1 MNELINLGN
10 GAFVKITMLKGE
22 AGNSIATIAKT
33 STSGLVDTYT
43 VTLTDGTQT
52 TFQVTN
58 GSSIDHISK
67 TDTQGAID
75 TYTIYLTDGTVGGT
89 FEVKNATGVID
100 ENFSTSSTNAIQTA
114 TVTNVISGVENG
126 ATASKSYNAGEYIL
140 RANKMYEV
148 TTTVAQDDT
157 WTVGVN
163 LEETNI
169 GLELKQINTSLT
181 ANSKKY
187 QASYSGGK
195 YGFTVDGIFYPI
207 GGGGM
212 PVLNYAQP
220 LHTFSSTL
228 TYVTVKDCWLVGS
241 LPIAASANTSGNVKI
256 DGTIVASEQVL
267 GYNNNYMISSVT
279 DHICLKVGAGSTI
292 VASKASSALHVFEEA

>member
-10 GAFVKITMLKGE
+10 GAMVKITMLKGE
-22 AGNSIATIAKT
+22 AGNSIATITKT

-58 GSSIDHISK
+58 GKSIDHITK

-75 TYTIYLTDGTVGGT
+75 TYTIYLTDGSVGGT

-100 ENFSTSSTNAIQTA
+100 ENFSSSSTNAIQTA

-126 ATASKSYNAGEYIL
+126 ATASKSYNAGDFIL
-140 RANKMYEV
+140 KANKMYEV
-148 TTTVAQDDT
+148 TDTVAQGDT

-169 GLELKQINTSLT
+169 GLELKQINTSLSEIIQQISNLSAIKSIQRGT
-181 ANSKKY
+181 FTQNATSYASKTINISTVDPNKCVLIPSAGGQY
-187 QASYSGGK
+187 SPCMASGTISATS
-195 YGFTVDGIFYPI
+195 FTVY
-207 GGGGM
+207 
-212 PVLNYAQP
+212 
-220 LHTFSSTL
+220 
-228 TYVTVKDCWLVGS
+228 VGS
-241 LPIAASANTSGNVKI
+241 SNGSGIIFGWQLIEFN
-256 DGTIVASEQVL
+256 
-267 GYNNNYMISSVT
+267 
-279 DHICLKVGAGSTI
+279 
-292 VASKASSALHVFEEA
+292 